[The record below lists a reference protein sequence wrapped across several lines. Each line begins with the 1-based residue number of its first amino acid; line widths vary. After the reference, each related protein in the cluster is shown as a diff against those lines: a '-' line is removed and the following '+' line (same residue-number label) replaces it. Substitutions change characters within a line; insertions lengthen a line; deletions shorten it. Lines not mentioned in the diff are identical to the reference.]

1 MMDER
6 YVRIDG
12 TQLSEALQLCTYVVE
27 KRNTYPIL
35 AMVKLDYHDAV
46 LTLTATDLDIDLSVV
61 CAPIGCGTADWTI
74 CLPAHPLASIARLAG
89 SNGVVIRPN
98 PSDATKVQVSLD
110 QGDLF
115 QEVSYDIDGLA
126 SDSFPD
132 IRGKR
137 GELIEIFGNGRMA
150 ELLRRVSWAMSTE
163 ETRYY
168 LNGVAWQVGGPL
180 GRRLAATDGHRLAL
194 CSYDPIDTAGQ
205 QLTRI
210 LPIKLV
216 GLLERLPMPNLNVFD
231 VLSDAPG
238 RAGLNAIE
246 IDAGKVT
253 IRAKLVEGTYP
264 DIDRV
269 IPKPSNHVARFELPA
284 DRLAGAVDRAL
295 VLAESTKGGKMI
307 SFSRDEATGLIAV
320 ANMTLDYGASKV
332 VTPFAWPEGGVTF
345 GANGR
350 YLRDVLKSCAG
361 KLQIKQIDAAAPITI
376 LDEDGTMVRLLMP
389 MRV

>member
-1 MMDER
+1 
-6 YVRIDG
+6 
-12 TQLSEALQLCTYVVE
+12 
-27 KRNTYPIL
+27 
-35 AMVKLDYHDAV
+35 
-46 LTLTATDLDIDLSVV
+46 
-61 CAPIGCGTADWTI
+61 
-74 CLPAHPLASIARLAG
+74 
-89 SNGVVIRPN
+89 
-98 PSDATKVQVSLD
+98 
-110 QGDLF
+110 
-115 QEVSYDIDGLA
+115 
-126 SDSFPD
+126 
-132 IRGKR
+132 
-137 GELIEIFGNGRMA
+137 MA